1 MIKKLLNGVNEESGK
16 KSKKNTPFSHPTDE
30 EKLVDQE
37 EFNQD
42 SLALLANVALRAGDK
57 PDKRSTKVEKVN
69 DDDIEDGDKKSSNS
83 CSTLR
88 ELLTKTAGK
97 GKVPNEKKSK
107 PKTSGN
113 TLDDIIQS
121 VVEKSCRDLDTSH
134 AQPFKFLHY
143 IPRLGQWNRELPII
157 AHNLTET
164 SVLYPDVPHSW
175 LCDGRLLR
183 LHDPRHKGNLK
194 IFQEQWKRGQVSSV
208 SLFLWHK
215 FVDLTFFS
223 IFLACH
229 CIPLLFP
236 PHCKYLVFSC
246 LSNNFFA
253 LGLFFAACACILC
266 EQVYKFIYM
275 APRHLYY

>member
-1 MIKKLLNGVNEESGK
+1 MHLLPWTHLYIFAWEACSDVVVFLLKNKLNSEYSVSGSPYLQQIYDFQQLVKKMVNGVGEEGGNK
-16 KSKKNTPFSHPTDE
+16 KSKKAAAAAALQAEE
-30 EKLVDQE
+30 EKMGSE

-42 SLALLANVALRAGDK
+42 KLALLASVALGGGDK
-57 PDKRSTKVEKVN
+57 PSKRSKPDKQAEEELG
-69 DDDIEDGDKKSSNS
+69 EDGDKKSS

-121 VVEKSCRDLDTSH
+121 VVEKSCHDLD
-134 AQPFKFLHY
+134 QPNQTFKFLYY

-175 LCDGRLLR
+175 LCDGKLLR
-183 LHDPRHKGNLK
+183 LHDPRHKGNIK
-194 IFQEQWKRGQVSSV
+194 IFQEQWKRGQVS
-208 SLFLWHK
+208 FYICC
-215 FVDLTFFS
+215 F
-223 IFLACH
+223 
-229 CIPLLFP
+229 
-236 PHCKYLVFSC
+236 
-246 LSNNFFA
+246 
-253 LGLFFAACACILC
+253 
-266 EQVYKFIYM
+266 
-275 APRHLYY
+275 